1 MAAAAT
7 WHGSHR
13 LAGII
18 TAAATHELATA
29 TLRAAAR
36 QVRSVPAGPGPLG
49 AGGRG
54 VCGANACGSD
64 AGVAKASVRA
74 PMILPAHRHV
84 AAHMQAEEREP
95 TGRPPHI
102 RMAASAATSRHDAP
116 CRNARDKFLHTLNT
130 RIRHAATGDG
140 VIAAIAHALEHNPSE
155 LDALALTAA
164 VHRIAILHLQSR
176 PRLARTDAARKGRAD
191 RHGADAASGG
201 TIRGTAVR
209 DARPM
214 LKCGDGMELLHQ
226 QVVAKISSFEAHQC
240 ALTLWAVAKLSKTAD
255 AYKPPAVLVATLMRR
270 AHETAGTARPR
281 HVANT
286 FWACATL
293 GVRPEPG
300 NVFTNCPFLFYFC
313 IVWLTIQI
321 YILGLLEALGRRVGS
336 TLHKFGSQS
345 IINILWALATLRLNP
360 GHELAQALM
369 ERATAVVPQSSG
381 MPSHCR
387 VLFCS
392 LLGLICPC
400 SRSLLPLHLVSFD
413 TLHTSAQGIANAVW
427 ALGMLELQPP
437 RQLIAALGSRT
448 GEVVHDFTPQDTI
461 LTIPRSTKFRIVNIL
476 GH

>member
-7 WHGSHR
+7 WYGSHR
-13 LAGII
+13 LAGMIA
-18 TAAATHELATA
+18 AAATNELAAATA
-29 TLRAAAR
+29 RAAAR
-36 QVRSVPAGPGPLG
+36 QGRSLPAGPGPLG

-54 VCGANACGSD
+54 VCGPNACGSD
-64 AGVAKASVRA
+64 AGVAKTSVRA
-74 PMILPAHRHV
+74 PKLLPAHGHV
-84 AAHMQAEEREP
+84 ASHIQADEREP
-95 TGRPPHI
+95 AGRPPHI
-102 RMAASAATSRHDAP
+102 RAASAATARHDAP

-140 VIAAIAHALEHNPSE
+140 VIAAIAHASEHNQLE

-164 VHRIAILHLQSR
+164 VHRIAILHLESR
-176 PRLARTDAARKGRAD
+176 PRLARTDAARKGPAD
-191 RHGADAASGG
+191 RHGAGAASGG
-201 TIRGTAVR
+201 TIRGTTVR

-214 LKCGDGMELLHQ
+214 LRCGDGMELLHQ
-226 QVVAKISSFEAHQC
+226 LVVAKISSFEAHQC

-300 NVFTNCPFLFYFC
+300 NVLTNCPFHLYLC

-336 TLHKFGSQS
+336 TLHQFGSQS

-381 MPSHCR
+381 MASHCR
-387 VLFCS
+387 LLLLFIRSQFASVVGLFC
-392 LLGLICPC
+392 LY
-400 SRSLLPLHLVSFD
+400 SRSLL
-413 TLHTSAQGIANAVW
+413 TLCIPQPRESPTQCGLWGCWSSSRLANSSRRWAAGRGRLCMTSR
-427 ALGMLELQPP
+427 P
-437 RQLIAALGSRT
+437 RTLFSQFR
-448 GEVVHDFTPQDTI
+448 DI
-461 LTIPRSTKFRIVNIL
+461 LRFV
-476 GH
+476 